1 MKKKLIITL
10 LASSALTACF
20 DSDDKTSSKFN
31 PEKQTA
37 IITNVD
43 YTEGSQIALAK
54 VAQPRTITDGFLSKT
69 DSDYVVKTHG
79 EHFYHIGRFGID
91 TIQKYHIDAPSSG
104 YYPNDGFV
112 LRDAGDSTSSNPQD
126 MAFINDKTAIITFL
140 GKTVAWVVNPEAKT
154 FENFKIRELDLSA
167 YVFTK
172 DGVPDLK
179 NVEVINDRAF
189 ISMQQY
195 DTKAESDKEKQAY
208 VAVFDINTWEEID
221 ATPEDTN
228 DTKAIALSIRNPQG
242 MQIVDGQIYLNGLGY
257 GTKYVGGIEVI
268 NPKTLSNT
276 VIYRANAETGRISSL
291 QMISKNKGFVTDY
304 AAWQNNTFKMM
315 NITSEGV
322 TLTPIEGFEN
332 TYLTTISK
340 DGENNIWLGLG
351 GEAATESKAERQ
363 PGVQVFTSSG
373 ELSGDVLT
381 TELNPASI
389 VFLTKD

>member
-20 DSDDKTSSKFN
+20 ESDDKKSPKFN

-37 IITNVD
+37 IILNNNF
-43 YTEGSQIALAK
+43 TEGSQIALAS
-54 VAQPRTITDGFLSKT
+54 VAQPRTITDGFLAEN

-79 EHFYHIGRFGID
+79 EYFYHIGREDID

-126 MAFINDKTAIITFL
+126 MAFINDQTAIITFL

-154 FENFKIRELDLSA
+154 SENFKIRELDLSA
-167 YVFTK
+167 YAFNQ
-172 DGVPDLK
+172 DGLPDLTD
-179 NVEVINDRAF
+179 VEIINDRAF
-189 ISMQQY
+189 ITMQQV
-195 DTKAESDKEKQAY
+195 DFDKGYSKEQAY

-221 ATPEDTN
+221 ATPQDTT
-228 DTKAIALSIRNPQG
+228 DTKAIALNIRNPLG
-242 MQIVDGQIYLNGLGY
+242 MQVVDNQLYLHGMDY
-257 GTKYVGGIEVI
+257 GTYVGGLETI
-268 NPKTLSNT
+268 NPNTLKNT
-276 VIYRANAETGRISSL
+276 VIYRDNEDTGKIWSL

-304 AAWQNNTFKMM
+304 AGWQKNTFKMM